1 MPTKKH
7 NKPIKSTI
15 KLSTKDQI
23 LKQLKDLESH
33 EAPEPKMGAMCYS
46 VGPPPDQALYI
57 CPTCGE
63 KTLYVDQY
71 AEELSEVSLARQEFE
86 KLIKSVDISIVF
98 DESEFCAS
106 CSPHVDSPELTLIIN
121 HEDGSSV
128 LSKSI
133 TSDDIIILRSFFE
146 GELCYTTHDD
156 SIYPLKG
163 KLRRLRELLVGVV
176 HNRFDKYDE
185 DFTSMYQTFKPTG
198 RRATREETAVFLT
211 RAEEFKKI
219 RDTYEIIL
227 NEMLEE
233 ARQLISE
240 QNLKCTCFDDE
251 DEVDASNDNEDDVI
265 NNILDILYDN
275 GCQLAEKLREV
286 SGLLWNLK
294 YNDYGKCLLC
304 RKGIDIEQLKSNPH
318 TTFCSSCRPDNID
331 DRRL

>member
-1 MPTKKH
+1 MPPQKH

-15 KLSTKDQI
+15 KLSTKDQV
-23 LKQLKDLESH
+23 LKQLKELESH
-33 EAPEPKMGAMCYS
+33 EAPESKMGAMCYS
-46 VGPPPDQALYI
+46 VGPPPNQALYI
-57 CPTCGE
+57 CPACGE
-63 KTLYVDQY
+63 KTLYVDHY

-106 CSPHVDSPELTLIIN
+106 CSPHVDSPELTLRIN

-133 TSDDIIILRSFFE
+133 TSDDIIILRAFFE
-146 GELCYTTHDD
+146 GEFCYTTHND

-163 KLRRLRELLVGVV
+163 ELRRLRELLVGVV

-185 DFTSMYQTFKPTG
+185 DFTSMYKPLKPTG

-211 RAEEFKKI
+211 RTEEFKKI
-219 RDTYEIIL
+219 RDKYEIIL
-227 NEMLEE
+227 NELLEE

-240 QNLKCTCFDDE
+240 QNLKCTCFDDV
-251 DEVDASNDNEDDVI
+251 DEADASSDNEDDVI

-275 GCQLAEKLREV
+275 GCQLAEKLREIV
-286 SGLLWNLK
+286 SLVRSI
-294 YNDYGKCLLC
+294 DYIYFGKCSSC
-304 RKGIDIEQLKSNPH
+304 GQDIDIEQLKSDPH
-318 TTFCSSCRPDNID
+318 TTYCASCKSD
-331 DRRL
+331 DVDDGCF